1 MGSAE
6 HIEAPTSNS
15 AGGRWLILATA
26 TVATGLA
33 AGLGGMVLGLLLHF
47 IQHVAYG
54 YSLHAIVSHES
65 FLEGVRASSPL
76 RRFVVLCVCGAV
88 AGTGWWALYRF
99 GSPLVSIRKAVEDRN
114 SRMPFFTTIGH
125 DLLQIVTV
133 GLGSPLGR
141 EVAPRE
147 VGAMLAGR
155 LSDRAGLAPEF
166 RRVMVACGAGA
177 GLAAVYNVPLG
188 GTLFVLEVLLGAL
201 DLPALI
207 PAFATCVIATV
218 VARFGLGNESQY
230 SLPPLAISSPLVVWS
245 IVMGP
250 VFGFVAY
257 WFVRAAGAVRAHAP
271 RDCRLPL
278 WCAVVFPVIGLLAIP
293 FPQLLGNGKGVA
305 QEVFDSNIG
314 LTLAVVLLLL
324 RVLVTL
330 GALRAGAEGGLLTP
344 GLSIGAL
351 LGIILGGF
359 WNYAWPGVPLGAF
372 AIVGSAA
379 FLASSMKM
387 PLTAVVL
394 IIEFTRVGQDFLI
407 PMLFGVVGS
416 VSVFYLCTQ
425 HILQPVWRA
434 HQDDIPRT
442 VSRERILAG
451 QKVRG
456 ARPEDR

>member
-6 HIEAPTSNS
+6 HKKTPTSNS
-15 AGGRWLILATA
+15 AEWRWLIPAAA

-47 IQHVAYG
+47 TQHVAYG

-65 FLEGVRASSPL
+65 FLQGVSASSPV
-76 RRFVVLCVCGAV
+76 RRFVVLCLCGAV

-155 LSDRAGLAPEF
+155 LSDRAGLTPEL

-188 GTLFVLEVLLGAL
+188 GTLFVLEVLLGTL
-201 DLPALI
+201 SLPALI
-207 PAFATCVIATV
+207 PAVATCVIATV
-218 VARFGLGNESQY
+218 VAWVGLGNGPQY
-230 SLPPLAISSPLVVWS
+230 SLPPLAISLPLVIWS

-250 VFGFVAY
+250 VFGLLAY
-257 WFVRAAGAVRAHAP
+257 WFVRAAGAVRAQAP
-271 RDCRLPL
+271 RDWRLPL
-278 WCAVVFPVIGLLAIP
+278 WCTVVFPVIGLLAIP
-293 FPQLLGNGKGVA
+293 FPELLGNGKGVA
-305 QEVFDSNIG
+305 QEVFGSNVG
-314 LTLAVVLLLL
+314 LTLAAALLLL

-394 IIEFTRVGQDFLI
+394 IMEFTRVGHDFLI
-407 PMLFGVVGS
+407 PMLFAVIGS
-416 VSVFYLCTQ
+416 VSAFYFCTQ
-425 HILQPVWRA
+425 HILQPAWRA
-434 HQDDIPRT
+434 HHDDIPRP
-442 VSRERILAG
+442 VSRELTAAPQTG
-451 QKVRG
+451 
-456 ARPEDR
+456 P